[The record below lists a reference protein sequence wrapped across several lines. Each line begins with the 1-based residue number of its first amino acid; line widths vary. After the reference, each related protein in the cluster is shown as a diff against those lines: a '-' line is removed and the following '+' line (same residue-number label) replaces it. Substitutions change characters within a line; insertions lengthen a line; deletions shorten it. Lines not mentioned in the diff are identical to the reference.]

1 MTFTRHSLLQLSA
14 THVIKAYSGF
24 LLCYVTRTLHYSLLF
39 YSLRSLSSWVRS
51 GFWFIFF
58 PPFLLSI
65 VCWVFLQFLP
75 FFPSYFLVFFLLLF
89 LTFHFFFLLF
99 LSLLLPFLFFNP
111 LLYFS
116 FSSSSSPTNTT
127 FLLLFTTHFGFFRMA
142 FLTPKPVCGLLNL
155 CLLNSL
161 RGFLFSPG
169 IDFLHG

>member
-89 LTFHFFFLLF
+89 LTFHFFFF
-99 LSLLLPFLFFNP
+99 YSFPSSSH
-111 LLYFS
+111 S
-116 FSSSSSPTNTT
+116 FS
-127 FLLLFTTHFGFFRMA
+127 
-142 FLTPKPVCGLLNL
+142 LTPSSISPFPPLPLPQTPRSFF
-155 CLLNSL
+155 SL
-161 RGFLFSPG
+161 PPTLAFSEW
-169 IDFLHG
+169 LS